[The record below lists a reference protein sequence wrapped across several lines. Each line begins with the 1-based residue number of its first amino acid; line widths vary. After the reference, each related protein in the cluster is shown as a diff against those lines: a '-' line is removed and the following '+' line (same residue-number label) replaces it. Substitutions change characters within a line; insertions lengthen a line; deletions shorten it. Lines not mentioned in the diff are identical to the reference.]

1 MTIMQ
6 VGLTDATG
14 QLDTKLVTAAAHAFN
29 IQVMRDLPQAWDVK
43 ATVMFL
49 PDAEHVPSGV
59 WPVFLVDPSQMP
71 AGAGGFHTDPKNQP
85 QAMVGATP
93 DNDGWILA
101 ASHET
106 LEMCVDPGGNRLQ
119 SSRSITV
126 EDGEIVDGTSE
137 FQYLVEACDPC
148 EAEDFGYLIQG
159 VPVSD
164 FLTPHFYDPVAVPG
178 TRYSFTGALTKPR
191 DVEHGGYVSW
201 VNPENDRVEQLRRID
216 PDAPPEIVDLG
227 SADGITSLREWV
239 DGQMSHQGLRTTA
252 ELSTA
257 PRNKEL
263 FDLGRERRV
272 ALKGIAERR
281 GFRSV
286 S

>member
-6 VGLTDATG
+6 VGLADATG
-14 QLDTKLVTAAAHAFN
+14 RLDAHLVAATAHALN
-29 IQVMRDLPQAWDVK
+29 VQVMRDLPQAWDLK
-43 ATVMFL
+43 ATVMYL
-49 PDAEHVPSGV
+49 PDAGHVPPGV
-59 WPVFLVDPSQMP
+59 WPVFLVDPAQMP
-71 AGAGGFHTDPKNQP
+71 EGAGGFHTDKKNQP
-85 QAMVGATP
+85 LSLVGATP
-93 DNDGWILA
+93 DNDGWTMA

-106 LEMCVDPGGNRLQ
+106 IEMLVDPGGNRLQ

-126 EDGEIVDGTSE
+126 EDGEIADGTSE

-148 EAEDFGYLIQG
+148 EAEDFAYLIQG
-159 VPVSD
+159 VPVTD
-164 FLTPHFYDPVAVPG
+164 FLTPHFYDPVAVAG

-191 DVEHGGYVSW
+191 DVEPGGYVSW

-227 SADGITSLREWV
+227 PADGITSLREWV
-239 DGQMSHQGLRTTA
+239 DGQMSHQGLRTTT
-252 ELSTA
+252 ELSAA

-263 FDLGRERRV
+263 FDLGQERRA

-286 S
+286 T

>member
-6 VGLTDATG
+6 VALTDTTG
-14 QLDTKLVTAAAHAFN
+14 QLDTKLVAAAAHAFN
-29 IQVMRDLPQAWDVK
+29 IQVMRDLPQVWDIT

-49 PDAEHVPSGV
+49 PDANHVPSGV

-71 AGAGGFHTDPKNQP
+71 EGAGGFHRGTANQP
-85 QAMVGATP
+85 QALVGATP
-93 DNDGWILA
+93 ENEGWTMA

-106 LEMCVDPGGNRLQ
+106 IEMLVDPGGNRLQ
-119 SSRSITV
+119 SSRSIAV

-159 VPVSD
+159 VPVTD
-164 FLTPHFYDPVAVPG
+164 FLTPHFYDPVAVAG

-191 DVEHGGYVSW
+191 DVQPGGYVSW

-216 PDAPPEIVDLG
+216 PGAPPQIIDLG

-239 DGQMSHQGLRTTA
+239 DGQMGRQGLRTTA

-281 GFRSV
+281 GFQPAS
-286 S
+286 